1 MIACVM
7 IGPYNPCT
15 CHADTCIVNTP
26 EKHMKYIERKRE
38 RREREERERERRER
52 ERREREEREKR
63 ERERIENVA
72 ICYTLLETH
81 SHHLSGYMFLEHT
94 MSQLQPWLT

>member
-7 IGPYNPCT
+7 IGPYSPCT

-38 RREREERERERRER
+38 RREREERE
-52 ERREREEREKR
+52 
-63 ERERIENVA
+63 
-72 ICYTLLETH
+72 
-81 SHHLSGYMFLEHT
+81 
-94 MSQLQPWLT
+94 